1 MKRSNQDILV
11 QAKQQEKNA
20 REDTLKYFIKDILI
34 SLYLGYLRHKFLSK
48 WFSISSNFNKFH
60 RLVL

>member
-48 WFSISSNFNKFH
+48 WFSIYFKF
-60 RLVL
+60 